1 MTVSE
6 FNKCIDDYSDSV
18 YRFILKNCKDENIA
32 KDIVQDSFEKFWLKK
47 NDIQKGKEKSYLF
60 TVAYHTFIDYKRK
73 EKENKKL
80 NEIEEKNYCDTN
92 QYNDIQEQLHKALD
106 LLPEIQKSVLLLRD
120 YEGYSYQEIAEITL
134 LNESQVKVYIFRARK
149 FLQQYIGSIEQLL

>member
-47 NDIQKGKEKSYLF
+47 NDILKGKEKSYLF

-73 EKENKKL
+73 EKEIKKL